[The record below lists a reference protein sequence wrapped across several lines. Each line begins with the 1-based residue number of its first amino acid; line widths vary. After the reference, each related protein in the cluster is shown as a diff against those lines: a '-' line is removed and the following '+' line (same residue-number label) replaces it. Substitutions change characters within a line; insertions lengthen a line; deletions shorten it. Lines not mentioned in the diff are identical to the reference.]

1 MLTLSKNR
9 PPLAM
14 TTLAVLCLL
23 LLGQV
28 LAPLASANGSPITAA
43 NGQTYHIAV
52 LFDVGGRGDLSF
64 NDMAVYGAEQA
75 KTSLASQG
83 YTVDITYFTPRSTAD
98 FVPNL
103 ETFSSSG
110 TYTLICCI
118 GFLWADAL
126 NATAPK
132 YPNQK
137 YMIIDSV
144 VPGSNIASVV
154 FSEQQ
159 SSAMVGAAAAI
170 ATKTGKIAVVLGME
184 IPLLWKFEIGFAYGA
199 KWMAQRLGKTI
210 TISYYYTGTF
220 GDPSKGQEAATTFLD
235 QGCDVIYAAA
245 GATGL
250 GVLQAC
256 SQRANATGNPIF
268 SIGVDADQDYVYPGQ
283 VLCSAR
289 KKVDFGVQSNIEAA
303 IKGTFTP
310 GTTEL
315 GLKEGGVSMS
325 TPADMDVWADFLKGA
340 GYSDAQISTI
350 KTKVQT
356 MYNTY
361 LSSHQA
367 DLDQLKSQIISGAI
381 SVPVPTA
388 DTIAGLRTQYEGTFQ
403 AGIPLTYIIAIA
415 AAAVV
420 VVGVGY
426 YYFFMRRKPTIK

>member
-1 MLTLSKNR
+1 MLKLSKNQ
-9 PPLAM
+9 PH
-14 TTLAVLCLL
+14 LAVTTFVFLCIL
-23 LLGQV
+23 LLGPM
-28 LAPLASANGSPITAA
+28 LAPLVNPA
-43 NGQTYHIAV
+43 GQTYNIAV

-75 KTSLASQG
+75 KTALAAQG
-83 YTVDITYFTPRSTAD
+83 YTVAITYFTPRSTAD
-98 FVPNL
+98 FVPTL

-118 GFLWADAL
+118 GFLWTDAL
-126 NATAPK
+126 NATATRHPT
-132 YPNQK
+132 QK

-144 VPGSNIASVV
+144 VSTPNVASVV
-154 FSEQQ
+154 FTEEQ

-170 ATKTGKIAVVLGME
+170 ATQTGKVAVVLGME
-184 IPLLWKFEIGFAYGA
+184 IPLLWKFEIGFAFGA

-235 QGCDVIYAAA
+235 QGADVIYAAA

-289 KKVDFGVQSNIEAA
+289 KKVDYGVQSTIEAA
-303 IKGTFTP
+303 VKGTFAS
-310 GTTEL
+310 GIIVL
-315 GLKEGGVSMS
+315 GLEEGGVSMS
-325 TPADMDVWADFLKGA
+325 TPADMTVWADFLNGA
-340 GYSDAQISTI
+340 GYTDAQIATI
-350 KTKVQT
+350 KSKVQT

-367 DLDQLKSQIISGAI
+367 DLDELKSKIISGAVV
-381 SVPVPTA
+381 VPVPA
-388 DTIAGLRTQYEGTFQ
+388 SGDIAVLRALYEGAFQ
-403 AGIPLTYIIAIA
+403 AGVPLSNILIAVA
-415 AAAVV
+415 LAVV
-420 VVGVGY
+420 VLGVGY
-426 YYFFMRRKPTIK
+426 YVLFMRRKPTGK